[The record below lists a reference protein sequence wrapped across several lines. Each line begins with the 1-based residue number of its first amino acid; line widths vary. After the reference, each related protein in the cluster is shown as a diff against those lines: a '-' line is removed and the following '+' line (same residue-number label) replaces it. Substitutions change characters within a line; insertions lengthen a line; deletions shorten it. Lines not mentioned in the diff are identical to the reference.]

1 MARSYGW
8 LGCLVLSLS
17 CSSGTPTEPR
27 SRSDRVAQADDGAR
41 PGGAAG
47 PGDVTMPGDG
57 GEPRD
62 AVAPGPRPTT
72 PGLAAVDAPP
82 AQPDAPA
89 PPSPSD
95 EPPPLPKPEPRSG
108 DGIDAYER
116 VPSSERRIAA
126 GPGVAFDVE
135 HVFWAE
141 AEGATLVLDVIHF
154 QPREF
159 GPLARACEA
168 ALTKA
173 AETDEEDDDE
183 RARFMP
189 SHRALRSFRKGEPL
203 TAVGPEGRAAVT
215 ATGFCGEYGASDGHL
230 TVRLEPRP
238 GAAEAA
244 VVVRGAVDADARLRV
259 PEAATEPSPAVVAE
273 LERIRSLARSKRR
286 MKTSTMELRAAAA
299 GSQLVS
305 VSIPRRDEEDAYPG
319 FSGLV
324 VVEPSGKVHALVAP
338 GRRAHQLDVHHLVDL
353 DGDGVDEVVLTTD
366 YFETSGYTYLAVWN
380 GRRYALL
387 RLAGDGG

>member
-1 MARSYGW
+1 MARSYAW

-17 CSSGTPTEPR
+17 CSPGAPTEPARTSPER
-27 SRSDRVAQADDGAR
+27 SP
-41 PGGAAG
+41 PGPPSEAAP
-47 PGDVTMPGDG
+47 PGDALPPRDG

-72 PGLAAVDAPP
+72 PGLAVVDAPP
-82 AQPDAPA
+82 AQLAAPT
-89 PPSPSD
+89 PPAPSD
-95 EPPPLPKPEPRSG
+95 EPPPLPKPEPRST
-108 DGIDAYER
+108 DGVDAYER
-116 VPSSERRIAA
+116 VPLSERRVAA

-154 QPREF
+154 RQREF

-168 ALTKA
+168 ALAKA

-189 SHRALRSFRKGEPL
+189 SHRALRSFRKGEPM
-203 TAVGPEGRAAVT
+203 TVVGPDGLVAVT

-230 TVRLEPRP
+230 AVRLEPRP
-238 GAAEAA
+238 GAVEAA

-259 PEAATEPSPAVVAE
+259 PEAAAAPSPAAAAE
-273 LERIRSLARSKRR
+273 IERIRGLARSKRR

-338 GRRAHQLDVHHLVDL
+338 GRRAHRLDVHHLVDL

-366 YFETSGYTYLAVWN
+366 YFESSGYTYLAVWN
-380 GRRYALL
+380 GLRYAML